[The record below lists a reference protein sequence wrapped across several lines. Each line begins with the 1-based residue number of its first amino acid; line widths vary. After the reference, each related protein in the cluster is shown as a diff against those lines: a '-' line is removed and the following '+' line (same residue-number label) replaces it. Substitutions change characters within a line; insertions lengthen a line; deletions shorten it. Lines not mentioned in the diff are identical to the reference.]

1 MPSTKIK
8 SLQLCLLIHI
18 VICKLFVKLEIRIKM
33 EPPGVQAR
41 VIKIMGRIG
50 ARGVLTEVRLQLLKL
65 PHIQI
70 LRAVKGEQQYNINIT
85 VLLTAFD
92 YDSRSGTCG

>member
-1 MPSTKIK
+1 
-8 SLQLCLLIHI
+8 
-18 VICKLFVKLEIRIKM
+18 M
-33 EPPGVQAR
+33 EPPNVQAR

-65 PHIQI
+65 PRIQI

-85 VLLTAFD
+85 VL
-92 YDSRSGTCG
+92 